1 MSKRKADEITMAA
14 LQRRPSLQSSTVG
27 VHPTI
32 KVGILTAGG
41 LAPCLSSSVG
51 YLIEKYEKIDPTIE
65 ILCYRS
71 GYRGLLLGDS
81 MVVDVLARKTASVL
95 QSHGGS
101 PIGNSRV
108 KLTNIKDC
116 VKRGLVKEG
125 EDPLHVAAEQLK
137 TDGITILHTIGGDD
151 TNTQAAKVAAFLAT
165 HDYPITVVGM
175 PKTIDNDVVPIKQS
189 LGAWTAAEEGAKF
202 FANVVNET
210 SANTRMLIIHE
221 CMGRDCG
228 YLTAA
233 TANSYRT
240 QLRDSWFIDELSFIK
255 AKKDVH
261 AVYIPEIS
269 VDIENEAARLKLVM
283 DDLDCVNIF
292 LSEGAGVKD
301 IVAQMEARG
310 EEVPRDA
317 FGHVKLD
324 KINPGQWFA
333 ASFAPLLEADKV
345 LVQKS
350 GYFARSA
357 AANSADRHLIERCAT
372 KAVECGLAGVAGCIG
387 EDEEQGDELRAIE
400 FERIAGGK
408 AFDTTQKWFTD
419 MCAEISQPIVSDK
432 STNPAADMGVLENA

>member
-1 MSKRKADEITMAA
+1 M
-14 LQRRPSLQSSTVG
+14 
-27 VHPTI
+27 
-32 KVGILTAGG
+32 
-41 LAPCLSSSVG
+41 
-51 YLIEKYEKIDPTIE
+51 
-65 ILCYRS
+65 
-71 GYRGLLLGDS
+71 
-81 MVVDVLARKTASVL
+81 
-95 QSHGGS
+95 
-101 PIGNSRV
+101 
-108 KLTNIKDC
+108 
-116 VKRGLVKEG
+116 
-125 EDPLHVAAEQLK
+125 
-137 TDGITILHTIGGDD
+137 
-151 TNTQAAKVAAFLAT
+151 
-165 HDYPITVVGM
+165 
-175 PKTIDNDVVPIKQS
+175 
-189 LGAWTAAEEGAKF
+189 
-202 FANVVNET
+202 
-210 SANTRMLIIHE
+210 
-221 CMGRDCG
+221 
-228 YLTAA
+228 
-233 TANSYRT
+233 
-240 QLRDSWFIDELSFIK
+240 
-255 AKKDVH
+255 
-261 AVYIPEIS
+261 YIPEIS

-408 AFDTTQKWFTD
+408 AFDTTQRWFTD
-419 MCAEISQPIVSDK
+419 MCAEISQVRGWK
-432 STNPAADMGVLENA
+432 VGAA